1 MCGKLEHE
9 EMSRTVGEKE
19 VCVGGGG
26 GGGGRRLKFPAN
38 KVIREVVCTLM

>member
-26 GGGGRRLKFPAN
+26 GGRRLKFPAN
-38 KVIREVVCTLM
+38 KVIREVVCPLM